1 VPESFASTPY
11 HNQRFAMPVTPN
23 RAVSFGDN
31 IEIFEVP
38 VEHDCNLN
46 PCHGKQRTHNPI
58 CITKDDRSRKATIE
72 ARESDAILAAQTLQS
87 AVMTWLDTG
96 PLSVHSEKRS

>member
-1 VPESFASTPY
+1 MRALMMVAVINPSTSTHRVPESFASTPY

-38 VEHDCNLN
+38 
-46 PCHGKQRTHNPI
+46 
-58 CITKDDRSRKATIE
+58 IE
-72 ARESDAILAAQTLQS
+72 RL
-87 AVMTWLDTG
+87 
-96 PLSVHSEKRS
+96 